1 MRLGNFVWF
10 DSHSAPYKCAVN
22 MYVGVFS
29 FVWLTQALIIRLI
42 IQCRLNYSHS
52 EYKSEFGRNKTEAT
66 QTYANV
72 WQHVWPASLMFR
84 METDNFEVT
93 DFQMDPQSFK
103 KAKKL
108 FRIFFYSIRGYSIP
122 IIWIRNSETRWID
135 GHSQLILCVIFWS
148 ILFLLSVLTCL
159 SNRAVV
165 IRFCLWWLNEL
176 YFKYMH

>member
-84 METDNFEVT
+84 METDNFGSYRLSNGPAKLQKSQKAVQ
-93 DFQMDPQSFK
+93 DFF
-103 KAKKL
+103 L
-108 FRIFFYSIRGYSIP
+108 FNSWLFYSNHLNSKY
-122 IIWIRNSETRWID
+122 RN
-135 GHSQLILCVIFWS
+135 
-148 ILFLLSVLTCL
+148 
-159 SNRAVV
+159 
-165 IRFCLWWLNEL
+165 
-176 YFKYMH
+176 